1 MPTCPNGHQSGSDDW
16 CEVCGHRMAG
26 AVPPPPPPPPG
37 TGGYGFPPP
46 AGAPGRPGPAAAGPE
61 PELCPQCRTPREG
74 GAPFCE
80 ECRWN
85 FLTNTATS
93 YTPAAPRP
101 PQPRFQ
107 PPSSTYGGGDGYEYQ
122 GSRPSQVNRPA
133 EPIPSFGSEPS
144 GPTPF
149 GPDRTPPAPGP
160 GGPAG
165 QSPFPPGNR
174 RPPAPPQGFGQ
185 GPGGPGGPAG
195 PGGPGSG
202 GPGAGGPSGPGGFPG
217 QGAGPGGFPGQ
228 RPGDAGGPGA
238 GGPSGPGGFPEQRP
252 GGPGAGGPGGPAGPG
267 GPGAG
272 RPAGP
277 PSGFGG
283 GPGQGPGSGG
293 PSGPSGFGGGPGQ
306 GPGNP
311 SRPGGPSG
319 PGGPG
324 GPGPSGFGG
333 DPSRPA
339 PPPPAGPGGPG
350 GPGGAPQAFQQAGA
364 SAPPAPPA
372 FPRGNRRPPAGE
384 DDWVISPPSS
394 GGPGQDTGGQGGG
407 YGYPHPGATQ
417 APPGQGGPGGRPGG
431 PGGQGGPGGFPQ
443 APQQS
448 QAPQAPQVPHQS
460 QGHGQG
466 ARPGTWTA
474 TIGPDRE
481 YFMAMMQ
488 RSGPEAAGLNL
499 PAYSP
504 EQQRTLSGN
513 QVTIGR
519 RRHSTGDTP
528 DIDLSVP
535 PEDPGVSHQHAMLVQ
550 QPDGSWAV
558 VDQNS
563 TNGTTVN
570 MSEEPIQPFVPV
582 PLQDGDRV
590 HVGAWTTI
598 TVRRG

>member
-37 TGGYGFPPP
+37 GYGFPPP
-46 AGAPGRPGPAAAGPE
+46 QGGPAGARPGPAGGSAPE

-133 EPIPSFGSEPS
+133 EPLPSFHSEPS

-149 GPDRTPPAPGP
+149 GGDRAPSGPPTSPGP
-160 GGPAG
+160 SGAAPFGAG
-165 QSPFPPGNR
+165 DR
-174 RPPAPPQGFGQ
+174 RPPGAPQGFGQ
-185 GPGGPGGPAG
+185 GPGQGPGAGNPSGPGGPGGFGGRGTVPGQG

-202 GPGAGGPSGPGGFPG
+202 
-217 QGAGPGGFPGQ
+217 
-228 RPGDAGGPGA
+228 
-238 GGPSGPGGFPEQRP
+238 
-252 GGPGAGGPGGPAGPG
+252 
-267 GPGAG
+267 
-272 RPAGP
+272 
-277 PSGFGG
+277 
-283 GPGQGPGSGG
+283 
-293 PSGPSGFGGGPGQ
+293 GPSGFGGGPGQ
-306 GPGNP
+306 GPGAGG
-311 SRPGGPSG
+311 PGGPSGFGGGPGQG

-324 GPGPSGFGG
+324 GPSGFGGGQGQRPGPGDASGFGGQGPGPGGSSPFGGGNPGQGQGQGPGSQGSSPFGREPSRPGGPTPSGPSGFGG
-333 DPSRPA
+333 DPSGQV
-339 PPPPAGPGGPG
+339 PPPG
-350 GPGGAPQAFQQAGA
+350 GPGGAPQAFQPSGA
-364 SAPPAPPA
+364 SAPPA
-372 FPRGNRRPPAGE
+372 FPGETRRPPAAD

-394 GGPGQDTGGQGGG
+394 TGPGQGGG
-407 YGYPHPGATQ
+407 YGYPQSGGTQ
-417 APPGQGGPGGRPGG
+417 TPPGP
-431 PGGQGGPGGFPQ
+431 GGPGGFPQ
-443 APQQS
+443 AT
-448 QAPQAPQVPHQS
+448 QAPQGPRSA
-460 QGHGQG
+460 
-466 ARPGTWTA
+466 TWTA

-504 EQQRTLSGN
+504 EQQRTLTGN

-535 PEDPGVSHQHAMLVQ
+535 PEDPGVSHQHAVLVQ
-550 QPDGSWAV
+550 QQDGSWAV